1 MTKVQP
7 LEIYI
12 EIFIISV
19 NSVYIREPFFKVAE
33 RALNHSLFSNL
44 SKFPQTAWYHQK
56 GIYLLLTNK
65 PSTFNNCLSTCFP
78 KKIFIYSSTE
88 PSAVLLNSL
97 KDSDFWW
104 FFFLLLCFLLYYQAA
119 ITTAPH
125 SHIGINMHSLK
136 TFITA

>member
-33 RALNHSLFSNL
+33 RALNHSLFSKL
-44 SKFPQTAWYHQK
+44 RKFPQTAWYHQK
-56 GIYLLLTNK
+56 SIYLLLTNK
-65 PSTFNNCLSTCFP
+65 PSTFNNCYMCFP
-78 KKIFIYSSTE
+78 KNIFIYSSTE